1 MFEIIS
7 YSNYTMIKMH
17 SVHITEMFSFA
28 IGTPSPCGSGLKK
41 HQQPTPR
48 GSCMTTVEEELE
60 QSTEDIANAIETT
73 PKNPNGPDC
82 TGDTHLAMQ
91 ALLDR
96 SSLKLPVSNTKER
109 LGHEEEDKC
118 SQSSVDNSSHEQR
131 AKPFKSTNNHE
142 NQALTMSSSSNLS
155 LNAGKHSSAA
165 NSSNI
170 LISNPSLSPT
180 AHAITSLQVASSR
193 TSAITECAQVCIS
206 FYYFNNSTLFL

>member
-1 MFEIIS
+1 
-7 YSNYTMIKMH
+7 MIKMH

-60 QSTEDIANAIETT
+60 QSTEDIANAVETT
-73 PKNPNGPDC
+73 PQNPNGPDRA
-82 TGDTHLAMQ
+82 GDTHLATQ
-91 ALLDR
+91 PLLDR

-131 AKPFKSTNNHE
+131 VKPFKSTNNHE
-142 NQALTMSSSSNLS
+142 SQALTMSSSSNLS
-155 LNAGKHSSAA
+155 LNTGRHSSVA

-170 LISNPSLSPT
+170 HISNPSLSPT
-180 AHAITSLQVASSR
+180 AHAITTSQVAGSR